1 MFLSMTPCLPTV
13 ASEPHLSL
21 HVTEDLTFNCTVAGF
36 SGTFH
41 SLHSLKIIQ
50 RNVPREVSVLA
61 TVSGGSGPTTSATFQ
76 SNHPNFDV
84 PWHVSSVYARDSW
97 LGLTII
103 NVDSRHSGVYACQ
116 INYFENAGDRLSTW
130 ESSNLSVAMAEEDSL
145 NERVPGFSVQSQR
158 GVQAACQL
166 DLDASDI
173 TSMAISSQ
181 DEQRWASHSS
191 DGSASEGLVAVTF
204 RPENSM
210 LEAHMVDVR
219 CGDSAQFHCTVN
231 TTSSG
236 RLESSPQRLPA
247 DGCPTVRPSTTPR
260 QTLLAGAEGTEP
272 GPGGDG
278 STTEHSQQDDQ
289 LALKIGIPITVIL
302 VVAVLCVIIFFV
314 WRRRKRKGSTD
325 SNQPIH
331 AKTNGEGEANWETN
345 LSIKKRSKED
355 STDSQIY
362 THEDNGGHH
371 TNPTTSTRGNGDN
384 DDGAVDVTRALAV
397 HLRDQQHNIGGG
409 RPRDEKDYAY
419 VRLPDDAG
427 SDGSARSSTS
437 SDSYHSVQ
445 EGEHREGCSSRES
458 VQTPAGGHMPQQ
470 VVDLRSPSIEV

>member
-1 MFLSMTPCLPTV
+1 M
-13 ASEPHLSL
+13 
-21 HVTEDLTFNCTVAGF
+21 AGF
-36 SGTFH
+36 RGNFH

-50 RNVPREVSVLA
+50 RNVPRKVSVLA
-61 TVSGGSGPTTSATFQ
+61 TVSGRSGPTTSATFR
-76 SNHPNFDV
+76 SNHPNLDV

-103 NVDSRHSGVYACQ
+103 NVDSRHSEVYACQ

-130 ESSNLSVAMAEEDSL
+130 ESSNLSVAMAEEDNL

-158 GVQAACQL
+158 GVQAACQQ

-173 TSMAISSQ
+173 TSMVISSQ
-181 DEQRWASHSS
+181 DGQRWASHSS
-191 DGSASEGLVAVTF
+191 DGSASEGLVDVTF

-210 LEAHMVDVR
+210 LEAHMVDIR

-247 DGCPTVRPSTTPR
+247 DGCPTVPPSTTPR
-260 QTLLAGAEGTEP
+260 QALSAGVEGTEP
-272 GPGGDG
+272 GPGAVG
-278 STTEHSQQDDQ
+278 STADHSQQDNQ
-289 LALKIGIPITVIL
+289 LALKIGIPI
-302 VVAVLCVIIFFV
+302 VVTLLAFAGLGVIIFLV
-314 WRRRKRKGSTD
+314 LRRRKRKGSTG

-345 LSIKKRSKED
+345 LSIKRRSKDD

-371 TNPTTSTRGNGDN
+371 TSPTTSTRGNGDIDN
-384 DDGAVDVTRALAV
+384 DAMDVTIDL
-397 HLRDQQHNIGGG
+397 HGQQHNIGGG

-419 VRLPDDAG
+419 VLLPDDAESG
-427 SDGSARSSTS
+427 GSARSSTS
-437 SDSYHSVQ
+437 GDSYHSVQ
-445 EGEHREGCSSRES
+445 EGEHREGCSSRAS
-458 VQTPAGGHMPQQ
+458 VQTLAGGHMPQQ
-470 VVDLRSPSIEV
+470 VVDLHNPHIEV